1 MFFNIQETSGTIEPA
16 LKYYE
21 IRSFTNL
28 SHSIEKADLFGL
40 HIERQRY
47 DSKSKGNGK
56 IPGLI

>member
-1 MFFNIQETSGTIEPA
+1 MVFNIQETSGTIEPA

-40 HIERQRY
+40 HIERQ
-47 DSKSKGNGK
+47 
-56 IPGLI
+56 